1 MKVSKTK
8 IAIKNSLI
16 LSLTLFMQ
24 ETIQIG
30 VINVVKTIKRIEI
43 PSTPNLNFIKLFLSH
58 THTAGVGRK
67 FTFKFSTII
76 FITYAQWWGGE
87 KIHI

>member
-8 IAIKNSLI
+8 IAIRNSLI

-30 VINVVKTIKRIEI
+30 VINVVKTIKSIEI
-43 PSTPNLNFIKLFLSH
+43 PSTPNLNFIKLFIQDCSS
-58 THTAGVGRK
+58 K
-67 FTFKFSTII
+67 N
-76 FITYAQWWGGE
+76 
-87 KIHI
+87 